1 VLFSVN
7 KLKLSK
13 AKHKSDVYL
22 FMTTTRN
29 FHLICLLALVL
40 GLSACGTTGNP
51 SARAHSTKP
60 LGANEVPAKNS
71 MGKTELASI
80 LQVPVISITE
90 LTKPTTTQTQ
100 KCIAKADDTK
110 PVVGGAISDSQ
121 GCVNF
126 SSTEIVKV
134 FKVVYELSGSQYAV
148 ELPENPGPYIQ
159 LQITA
164 TPSQNSSTS
173 DGVTVVG
180 EAPAAVVYQ
189 HAAIA
194 PALAYPYVFYSGA
207 FYRPVPIFIGARYR
221 YGGGYRMVRGRRH

>member
-1 VLFSVN
+1 M
-7 KLKLSK
+7 
-13 AKHKSDVYL
+13 YL
-22 FMTTTRN
+22 IMTTTRN
-29 FHLICLLALVL
+29 FHFICVMALALV
-40 GLSACGTTGNP
+40 LSACGTTGT
-51 SARAHSTKP
+51 STASAHSAKP
-60 LGANEVPAKNS
+60 FEANEVPAKNS
-71 MGKTELASI
+71 VGKAELASI

-90 LTKPTTTQTQ
+90 LTKPKTTQTQ
-100 KCIAKADDTK
+100 KCVAKADDIK

-121 GCVNF
+121 GCVNS

-173 DGVTVVG
+173 NGVIVVG
-180 EAPAAVVYQ
+180 ETPAAVVYQ

-221 YGGGYRMVRGRRH
+221 YGGGYRISRGRRY

>member
-1 VLFSVN
+1 MSINFSYQM
-7 KLKLSK
+7 LSFK
-13 AKHKSDVYL
+13 NHVCFIMS
-22 FMTTTRN
+22 TTRT
-29 FHLICLLALVL
+29 FHFICVIALAL
-40 GLSACGTTGNP
+40 GLSACGTTGAP
-51 SARAHSTKP
+51 TASAHSTKP

-121 GCVNF
+121 GCVNS

-148 ELPENPGPYIQ
+148 ELPENPGTYIQ

-173 DGVTVVG
+173 EGVTVVG
-180 EAPAAVVYQ
+180 ETPGAVVYQ
-189 HAAIA
+189 YAAIA

-207 FYRPVPIFIGARYR
+207 FYRPVPIFLGARYR
-221 YGGGYRMVRGRRH
+221 YGGGYRISRGRRH

>member
-1 VLFSVN
+1 M
-7 KLKLSK
+7 
-13 AKHKSDVYL
+13 A
-22 FMTTTRN
+22 
-29 FHLICLLALVL
+29 LAL
-40 GLSACGTTGNP
+40 GLNACGTTGTP
-51 SARAHSTKP
+51 TASTHSVRQF
-60 LGANEVPAKNS
+60 GANEVPAKNS
-71 MGKTELASI
+71 IGKAEPASI

-90 LTKPTTTQTQ
+90 LTKPKTTQTQ
-100 KCIAKADDTK
+100 KCVAKADDTK
-110 PVVGGAISDSQ
+110 LVVEGAISHSQ
-121 GCVNF
+121 GCVNS
-126 SSTEIVKV
+126 SSTEIVNV
-134 FKVVYELSGSQYAV
+134 FKVVYELSGNQYSV

-173 DGVTVVG
+173 DVVTVVG

-194 PALAYPYVFYSGA
+194 PALAYPYVVYSGA

>member
-1 VLFSVN
+1 MA
-7 KLKLSK
+7 LS
-13 AKHKSDVYL
+13 
-22 FMTTTRN
+22 
-29 FHLICLLALVL
+29 L
-40 GLSACGTTGNP
+40 GLSACGTTGTL
-51 SARAHSTKP
+51 SASAHSTKS

-90 LTKPTTTQTQ
+90 LTKPKTIKTQ
-100 KCIAKADDTK
+100 KCVAKADDTK
-110 PVVGGAISDSQ
+110 PVVGGAISDPQ
-121 GCVNF
+121 DCVN
-126 SSTEIVKV
+126 SSATEIVKV

-173 DGVTVVG
+173 DVVTVVG
-180 EAPAAVVYQ
+180 ETPGTVVYQ
-189 HAAIA
+189 YAAIA

-207 FYRPVPIFIGARYR
+207 FYQPVPIFLGARYR
-221 YGGGYRMVRGRRH
+221 YGGGYRISRGRRH

>member
-1 VLFSVN
+1 M
-7 KLKLSK
+7 
-13 AKHKSDVYL
+13 YL
-22 FMTTTRN
+22 IMTTTRT
-29 FHLICLLALVL
+29 FHFICVMALALV
-40 GLSACGTTGNP
+40 LSACGTTGT
-51 SARAHSTKP
+51 STASAHSAKP
-60 LGANEVPAKNS
+60 FGGNEVPARNS
-71 MGKTELASI
+71 TGKAELASI
-80 LQVPVISITE
+80 LQVPVISTTE
-90 LTKPTTTQTQ
+90 LTKPKTTQTQ
-100 KCIAKADDTK
+100 QCVAKADDIK

-121 GCVNF
+121 GCVNS

-173 DGVTVVG
+173 NGVIVVG
-180 EAPAAVVYQ
+180 ETPAAVVYQ

-221 YGGGYRMVRGRRH
+221 YGGGYRILRGRRY

>member
-1 VLFSVN
+1 MLYSVD
-7 KLKLSK
+7 KLKLPNVK
-13 AKHKSDVYL
+13 LKSDVYL

-29 FHLICLLALVL
+29 FHLISLMALAL
-40 GLSACGTTGNP
+40 GLSACGTTGTP
-51 SARAHSTKP
+51 TASSHSTKP

-71 MGKTELASI
+71 MGKTEQAGI

-90 LTKPTTTQTQ
+90 LTKPKTTQTQ
-100 KCIAKADDTK
+100 KCFAKADDTK

-121 GCVNF
+121 GCVNS

-164 TPSQNSSTS
+164 ASSQNSSTS
-173 DGVTVVG
+173 DGVTVGG

-194 PALAYPYVFYSGA
+194 PALAYPYVFYSGI

-221 YGGGYRMVRGRRH
+221 YGGGYRVARGRRH